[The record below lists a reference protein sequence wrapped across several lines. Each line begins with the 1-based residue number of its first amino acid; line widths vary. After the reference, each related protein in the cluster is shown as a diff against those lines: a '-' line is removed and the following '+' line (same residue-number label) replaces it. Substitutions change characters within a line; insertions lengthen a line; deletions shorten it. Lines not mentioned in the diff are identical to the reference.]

1 MFRQM
6 RRKNQ
11 ILSQEESIAILQNG
25 TTGTLAVL
33 GDDDYPY
40 AVPINY
46 FYEDNK
52 IYFHGAKAGHKIDA
66 IKKHNKVSFCVVAQ
80 DDIITEKFTTYFKSV
95 IAFGT
100 ARIIEDDAEKRN
112 AIEKL
117 TVKFTP
123 DQTEQKRS
131 EAIEKEFPA
140 LGRVEIT
147 IEHMTGKQALEL
159 IKKYY
164 HLFIIRLSKSTAL
177 FFIFLFYCNRFCQI
191 SWFIHITASFY
202 CNIISQQL

>member
-11 ILSQEESIAILQNG
+11 ILSQQESIAILQNG

-33 GDDDYPY
+33 GDEDYPY

-46 FYEDNK
+46 FYENNK

-66 IKKHNKVSFCVVAQ
+66 IKKHNKVSFCVIAQ
-80 DDIITEKFTTYFKSV
+80 DDIVSEKLTTYFKSV

-100 ARIIEDDAEKRN
+100 ARMIEDDTEKRS

-117 TVKFTP
+117 TAKFAP
-123 DQTEQKRS
+123 DQPEQKRT
-131 EAIEKEFPA
+131 EEIKKDFAI
-140 LGRVEIT
+140 LGMIEMT

-159 IKKYY
+159 TKK
-164 HLFIIRLSKSTAL
+164 
-177 FFIFLFYCNRFCQI
+177 
-191 SWFIHITASFY
+191 
-202 CNIISQQL
+202 

>member
-123 DQTEQKRS
+123 DQKRS

-140 LGRVEIT
+140 LGMVEIT

-159 IKKYY
+159 IKK
-164 HLFIIRLSKSTAL
+164 
-177 FFIFLFYCNRFCQI
+177 
-191 SWFIHITASFY
+191 
-202 CNIISQQL
+202 

>member
-131 EAIEKEFPA
+131 EALEKEFPA
-140 LGRVEIT
+140 LGMVEMT

-159 IKKYY
+159 IKK
-164 HLFIIRLSKSTAL
+164 
-177 FFIFLFYCNRFCQI
+177 
-191 SWFIHITASFY
+191 
-202 CNIISQQL
+202 

>member
-1 MFRQM
+1 MMFREM

-40 AVPINY
+40 TIPINY
-46 FYEDNK
+46 FYQDNK

-66 IKKHNKVSFCVVAQ
+66 IKKHNKVSFSVIAQ
-80 DDIITEKFTTYFKSV
+80 DDIVSEKLTTYFKSV
-95 IAFGT
+95 VAFGT
-100 ARIIEDDAEKRN
+100 ARMIEDDAEKRS

-117 TVKFTP
+117 TAKFAS
-123 DQTEQKRS
+123 DQPEQKRS
-131 EAIEKEFPA
+131 EEITKNLSVLGMIEM
-140 LGRVEIT
+140 T

-159 IKKYY
+159 TKK
-164 HLFIIRLSKSTAL
+164 
-177 FFIFLFYCNRFCQI
+177 
-191 SWFIHITASFY
+191 
-202 CNIISQQL
+202 

>member
-40 AVPINY
+40 AVPLNY
-46 FYEDNK
+46 FYENNK

-140 LGRVEIT
+140 LGMVEMT

-159 IKKYY
+159 IKK
-164 HLFIIRLSKSTAL
+164 
-177 FFIFLFYCNRFCQI
+177 
-191 SWFIHITASFY
+191 
-202 CNIISQQL
+202 

>member
-140 LGRVEIT
+140 LGMVEMT

-159 IKKYY
+159 IKK
-164 HLFIIRLSKSTAL
+164 
-177 FFIFLFYCNRFCQI
+177 
-191 SWFIHITASFY
+191 
-202 CNIISQQL
+202 

>member
-117 TVKFTP
+117 TVKFI
-123 DQTEQKRS
+123 R
-131 EAIEKEFPA
+131 
-140 LGRVEIT
+140 
-147 IEHMTGKQALEL
+147 
-159 IKKYY
+159 
-164 HLFIIRLSKSTAL
+164 FI
-177 FFIFLFYCNRFCQI
+177 FFIFYFLFF
-191 SWFIHITASFY
+191 SFY
-202 CNIISQQL
+202 RRSP

>member
-117 TVKFTP
+117 TVKFTQ

-140 LGRVEIT
+140 LGMVEMT

-159 IKKYY
+159 IKK
-164 HLFIIRLSKSTAL
+164 
-177 FFIFLFYCNRFCQI
+177 
-191 SWFIHITASFY
+191 
-202 CNIISQQL
+202 

>member
-117 TVKFTP
+117 TVKFKP
-123 DQTEQKRS
+123 EQTEQKRS

-140 LGRVEIT
+140 LGMVEMT

-159 IKKYY
+159 IKK
-164 HLFIIRLSKSTAL
+164 
-177 FFIFLFYCNRFCQI
+177 
-191 SWFIHITASFY
+191 
-202 CNIISQQL
+202 

>member
-1 MFRQM
+1 M

-40 AVPINY
+40 TIPINY
-46 FYEDNK
+46 FYQDNK

-66 IKKHNKVSFCVVAQ
+66 IKKHNKVSFSVIAQ
-80 DDIITEKFTTYFKSV
+80 DDIVSEKLTTYFKSV
-95 IAFGT
+95 VAFGT
-100 ARIIEDDAEKRN
+100 ARMIEDDAEKRS

-117 TVKFTP
+117 TAKFAS
-123 DQTEQKRS
+123 DQPEQKRS
-131 EAIEKEFPA
+131 EEITKNLSVLGMIEM
-140 LGRVEIT
+140 T

-159 IKKYY
+159 TKK
-164 HLFIIRLSKSTAL
+164 
-177 FFIFLFYCNRFCQI
+177 
-191 SWFIHITASFY
+191 
-202 CNIISQQL
+202 

>member
-1 MFRQM
+1 MFREM

-11 ILSQEESIAILQNG
+11 ILSQQESIAILQNG

-66 IKKHNKVSFCVVAQ
+66 IKKHNKVSFSVIAQ
-80 DDIITEKFTTYFKSV
+80 DDIISEKLTTYFKSV
-95 IAFGT
+95 VAFGT
-100 ARIIEDDAEKRN
+100 ARIMEDDAEKRSVM
-112 AIEKL
+112 EKL
-117 TVKFTP
+117 TAKFAS
-123 DQTEQKRS
+123 DQPEQKRS
-131 EAIEKEFPA
+131 EAITTQFPA
-140 LGRVEIT
+140 LGMIEMT

-159 IKKYY
+159 TKK
-164 HLFIIRLSKSTAL
+164 
-177 FFIFLFYCNRFCQI
+177 
-191 SWFIHITASFY
+191 
-202 CNIISQQL
+202 

>member
-1 MFRQM
+1 MFREM

-33 GDDDYPY
+33 GDNDYPY

-66 IKKHNKVSFCVVAQ
+66 IKKHNKVSFCVIAQ
-80 DDIITEKFTTYFKSV
+80 DDLITEEFTTYFKSV
-95 IAFGT
+95 VAFGT

-112 AIEKL
+112 AMEKL
-117 TVKFTP
+117 TAKFTP
-123 DQTEQKRS
+123 NQPEQKRS
-131 EAIEKEFPA
+131 ETITQQFSA
-140 LGRVEIT
+140 LGMIEMT

-159 IKKYY
+159 TKK
-164 HLFIIRLSKSTAL
+164 
-177 FFIFLFYCNRFCQI
+177 
-191 SWFIHITASFY
+191 
-202 CNIISQQL
+202 

>member
-11 ILSQEESIAILQNG
+11 ILSQQESIAILQNG

-66 IKKHNKVSFCVVAQ
+66 IKKHNKVSFCVIAQ
-80 DDIITEKFTTYFKSV
+80 DDIISEKLTTYFKSV
-95 IAFGT
+95 VAFGT
-100 ARIIEDDAEKRN
+100 ARIIEDEAEKRS
-112 AIEKL
+112 AIEK
-117 TVKFTP
+117 FTIKYCS
-123 DQTEQKRS
+123 DQPEQKRS
-131 EAIEKEFPA
+131 EEITAQFSA
-140 LGRVEIT
+140 LGMIEMT
-147 IEHMTGKQALEL
+147 IEHITGKQALEL
-159 IKKYY
+159 TKK
-164 HLFIIRLSKSTAL
+164 
-177 FFIFLFYCNRFCQI
+177 
-191 SWFIHITASFY
+191 
-202 CNIISQQL
+202 

>member
-1 MFRQM
+1 M
-6 RRKNQ
+6 RRK
-11 ILSQEESIAILQNG
+11 IKYYLKKKVLLYYKNG

-112 AIEKL
+112 AIEKINSKIYARPNRTKNVL
-117 TVKFTP
+117 K
-123 DQTEQKRS
+123 QSKKRIS
-131 EAIEKEFPA
+131 CTWY
-140 LGRVEIT
+140 GR
-147 IEHMTGKQALEL
+147 
-159 IKKYY
+159 
-164 HLFIIRLSKSTAL
+164 
-177 FFIFLFYCNRFCQI
+177 ND
-191 SWFIHITASFY
+191 
-202 CNIISQQL
+202 N

>member
-46 FYEDNK
+46 FYENNK

-95 IAFGT
+95 ICFGT

-140 LGRVEIT
+140 LGMVEMT

-159 IKKYY
+159 IKK
-164 HLFIIRLSKSTAL
+164 
-177 FFIFLFYCNRFCQI
+177 
-191 SWFIHITASFY
+191 
-202 CNIISQQL
+202 

>member
-100 ARIIEDDAEKRN
+100 ARIIEDDAEKRS

-140 LGRVEIT
+140 LGMVEMT

-159 IKKYY
+159 IKK
-164 HLFIIRLSKSTAL
+164 
-177 FFIFLFYCNRFCQI
+177 
-191 SWFIHITASFY
+191 
-202 CNIISQQL
+202 

>member
-46 FYEDNK
+46 FYENNK

-140 LGRVEIT
+140 LGMVEMT

-159 IKKYY
+159 IKK
-164 HLFIIRLSKSTAL
+164 
-177 FFIFLFYCNRFCQI
+177 
-191 SWFIHITASFY
+191 
-202 CNIISQQL
+202 

>member
-1 MFRQM
+1 MFREM

-66 IKKHNKVSFCVVAQ
+66 IKKHNKVSFCVIAQ
-80 DDIITEKFTTYFKSV
+80 DDLITEEFTTYFKSV
-95 IAFGT
+95 VAFGT
-100 ARIIEDDAEKRN
+100 ARVMEDDAEKRN

-117 TVKFTP
+117 TTKYCS
-123 DQTEQKRS
+123 DQSEEKRAD
-131 EAIEKEFPA
+131 AIKREFPA
-140 LGRVEIT
+140 LGIIEMT

-159 IKKYY
+159 TKK
-164 HLFIIRLSKSTAL
+164 
-177 FFIFLFYCNRFCQI
+177 
-191 SWFIHITASFY
+191 
-202 CNIISQQL
+202 

>member
-1 MFRQM
+1 MLFR
-6 RRKNQ
+6 
-11 ILSQEESIAILQNG
+11 S
-25 TTGTLAVL
+25 
-33 GDDDYPY
+33 
-40 AVPINY
+40 
-46 FYEDNK
+46 
-52 IYFHGAKAGHKIDA
+52 
-66 IKKHNKVSFCVVAQ
+66 
-80 DDIITEKFTTYFKSV
+80 FTTYFKSV

-140 LGRVEIT
+140 LGMVEMT

-159 IKKYY
+159 IKK
-164 HLFIIRLSKSTAL
+164 
-177 FFIFLFYCNRFCQI
+177 
-191 SWFIHITASFY
+191 
-202 CNIISQQL
+202 

>member
-46 FYEDNK
+46 FYENNK

-140 LGRVEIT
+140 LGMVEIT

-159 IKKYY
+159 IKK
-164 HLFIIRLSKSTAL
+164 
-177 FFIFLFYCNRFCQI
+177 
-191 SWFIHITASFY
+191 
-202 CNIISQQL
+202 

>member
-1 MFRQM
+1 MFREM

-11 ILSQEESIAILQNG
+11 ILSQQESIAILQNG

-66 IKKHNKVSFCVVAQ
+66 IKKHNKVSFSVIAQ
-80 DDIITEKFTTYFKSV
+80 DDIISEKLTTYFKSV
-95 IAFGT
+95 VAFGT
-100 ARIIEDDAEKRN
+100 ARIMEDDAEKRS
-112 AIEKL
+112 AMEKL
-117 TVKFTP
+117 TAKFAS
-123 DQTEQKRS
+123 DQPEQKRS
-131 EAIEKEFPA
+131 NEITTHFSVLGMIEM
-140 LGRVEIT
+140 T

-159 IKKYY
+159 TKK
-164 HLFIIRLSKSTAL
+164 
-177 FFIFLFYCNRFCQI
+177 
-191 SWFIHITASFY
+191 
-202 CNIISQQL
+202 

>member
-123 DQTEQKRS
+123 EQTEQKRS

-140 LGRVEIT
+140 LGMVEMT

-159 IKKYY
+159 IKK
-164 HLFIIRLSKSTAL
+164 
-177 FFIFLFYCNRFCQI
+177 
-191 SWFIHITASFY
+191 
-202 CNIISQQL
+202 

>member
-46 FYEDNK
+46 FYENNK

-100 ARIIEDDAEKRN
+100 ARIIEDDAEKRS

-140 LGRVEIT
+140 LGMVEMT

-159 IKKYY
+159 IKK
-164 HLFIIRLSKSTAL
+164 
-177 FFIFLFYCNRFCQI
+177 
-191 SWFIHITASFY
+191 
-202 CNIISQQL
+202 

>member
-1 MFRQM
+1 MVRQM

-140 LGRVEIT
+140 LGMVEMT

-159 IKKYY
+159 IKK
-164 HLFIIRLSKSTAL
+164 
-177 FFIFLFYCNRFCQI
+177 
-191 SWFIHITASFY
+191 
-202 CNIISQQL
+202 

>member
-131 EAIEKEFPA
+131 EALEKEFPA
-140 LGRVEIT
+140 LGMVEIT

-159 IKKYY
+159 IKK
-164 HLFIIRLSKSTAL
+164 
-177 FFIFLFYCNRFCQI
+177 
-191 SWFIHITASFY
+191 
-202 CNIISQQL
+202 